1 LPSGTDIEFHGATGE
16 SVISYAITII
26 EVQEMKTFINITY
39 GVLIGLLAAGT
50 IWLAASRP
58 RGDAVTLL
66 PTATPGALTIYI
78 NGAVATPGL
87 YTLPEG
93 SRVDDALKAAGGS
106 LPGAEMD
113 NINLASQ
120 LTDGQQINIPG
131 IVDTSH
137 VNIGRVN
144 INTATVDELNSLPG
158 IGPTTAQAIVDY
170 RLQHGPFQIIQD
182 IQNVPG
188 VGPAT
193 FALIQD
199 YINVG
204 P

>member
-1 LPSGTDIEFHGATGE
+1 
-16 SVISYAITII
+16 
-26 EVQEMKTFINITY
+26 MKTFLYITY
-39 GVLIGLLAAGT
+39 GVLIGLLAAGI

-58 RGDAVTLL
+58 RGESVTLL
-66 PTATPGALTIYI
+66 PTATPGMLTVYI

-87 YTLPEG
+87 YTLSEG
-93 SRVDDALKAAGGS
+93 SRVDDAVKAAGGS
-106 LPGAEMD
+106 IPGAEMN
-113 NINLASQ
+113 NINLAAT
-120 LTDGQQINIPG
+120 LVDGQQINIPG

-144 INTATVDELNSLPG
+144 INTATVEELNSLPG

-170 RLQHGPFQIIQD
+170 RLQQGPFLIIQD

-193 FALIQD
+193 YALIQD

>member
-1 LPSGTDIEFHGATGE
+1 
-16 SVISYAITII
+16 
-26 EVQEMKTFINITY
+26 
-39 GVLIGLLAAGT
+39 LLAAGI
-50 IWLAASRP
+50 IWLSASRP
-58 RGDAVTLL
+58 RGEAVTLL
-66 PTATPGALTIYI
+66 PSATPGLLTIYI

-93 SRVDDALKAAGGS
+93 SRVDDAVKAAGGN
-106 LPGAEMD
+106 LPGAEMN
-113 NINLASQ
+113 NINLATK

-137 VNIGRVN
+137 VNVGRIN
-144 INTATVDELNSLPG
+144 INTATVEELNSLPG

-170 RLQHGPFQIIQD
+170 RLQQGLFQVVQD

-193 FALIQD
+193 YALIQD
-199 YINVG
+199 YIIVG

>member
-1 LPSGTDIEFHGATGE
+1 
-16 SVISYAITII
+16 
-26 EVQEMKTFINITY
+26 MKTFINITY
-39 GVLIGLLAAGT
+39 GVLVGLLAAGI
-50 IWLAASRP
+50 IWLTATRP
-58 RGDAVTLL
+58 RGESVTLL
-66 PTATPGALTIYI
+66 PTATPGILIVYVS
-78 NGAVATPGL
+78 GAVAAPGV

-93 SRVDDALKAAGGS
+93 SRVEAAIQAAGGFA
-106 LPGAEMD
+106 PGAEAE
-113 NINLASQ
+113 NINLAVV
-120 LTDGQQINIPG
+120 LIDGQQINVPG
-131 IVDTSH
+131 IVETSH

-144 INTATVDELNSLPG
+144 INTASAAELDALPG

-170 RLQHGPFQIIQD
+170 RLQNGPFQVIQD

-199 YINVG
+199 FINVG